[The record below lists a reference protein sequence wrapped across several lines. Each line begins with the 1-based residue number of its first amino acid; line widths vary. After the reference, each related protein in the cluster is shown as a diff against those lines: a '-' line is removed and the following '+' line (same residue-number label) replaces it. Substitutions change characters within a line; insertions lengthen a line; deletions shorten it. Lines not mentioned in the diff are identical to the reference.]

1 MSWQTMIWP
10 MLLAVLFFWGAGV
23 RTRLGTLRQLIQLSF
38 RQLHVQIKQRHA
50 MLDPFLPSVGTPD
63 SDYTAALQRVV
74 AARAQVMAACELVAE
89 RPHQNGALNS
99 LKMAEDVFQSAMQAF
114 LKLVPPHALI
124 KANEVDDEW
133 HPFAQAWQEA
143 DKRVSYARQVFNDH
157 SAQYNQAI
165 YQWPTRVVARLL
177 GFGRALAM

>member
-1 MSWQTMIWP
+1 
-10 MLLAVLFFWGAGV
+10 
-23 RTRLGTLRQLIQLSF
+23 
-38 RQLHVQIKQRHA
+38 
-50 MLDPFLPSVGTPD
+50 
-63 SDYTAALQRVV
+63 
-74 AARAQVMAACELVAE
+74 VAE

-114 LKLVPPHALI
+114 LTLVPPHALI

-157 SAQYNQAI
+157 STQYNQAI